1 MGALNLMKNEC
12 LQSND
17 VFCAKKS
24 KNDQIDFKLFKLK
37 YINGY

>member
-24 KNDQIDFKLFKLK
+24 KKNDQIDFKLFEA
-37 YINGY
+37 Y